1 MNYLNKCFLLF
12 IVILCV
18 SCGVSEEE
26 KVREAY
32 SIYLQAVEAGDIETY
47 KSIRATEVVSFQ
59 EKHLGEIKQENLKI
73 KGVPEVTL
81 DDGEIQ
87 FDENQSRARYLSNV
101 KADEKTMNWAKD
113 NNFPQKEYVLVE
125 VVMFEKENGKW
136 KVGWSGR
143 ISDQKYKENNSLRTI
158 DDFQLDEREKG
169 DAFIFLRLL
178 GHRTLLASYAKSLD
192 VFVASP

>member
-1 MNYLNKCFLLF
+1 MNYLNKSILLF

-18 SCGVSEEE
+18 SCGVSEDE

-32 SIYLQAVEAGDIETY
+32 SIYLQAVDAGDIETY

-59 EKHLGEIKQENLKI
+59 EKHLGEIKKENLKI
-73 KGVPEVTL
+73 KGVPEVIL
-81 DDGEIQ
+81 DDGAIQ
-87 FDENQSRARYLSNV
+87 FNDDQSKARYLSNV

-113 NNFPQKEYVLVE
+113 NNLPQKEYILVE

-143 ISDQKYKENNSLRTI
+143 VSDQKYKENNALRTI
-158 DDFQLDEREKG
+158 ADFEFDERFG
-169 DAFIFLRLL
+169 L
-178 GHRTLLASYAKSLD
+178 
-192 VFVASP
+192 